1 MTDGI
6 AGTHIL
12 DTLGRDGLGTRI
24 IRGRET
30 AETLTC
36 LSLAILWDD
45 PERNMTDETETEYDD
60 DYVKEA
66 HLDRKAR
73 EGWTHC
79 EECGDSIHLDDV
91 REGASCSCDDDGK
104 AHPMSEHMRVLG
116 EILANKARKSDE

>member
-1 MTDGI
+1 MTDD
-6 AGTHIL
+6 GTA
-12 DTLGRDGLGTRI
+12 DRI
-24 IRGRET
+24 ILGIIDRRDYDGCIVRGRESP
-30 AETLTC
+30 ETLTC

-79 EECGDSIHLDDV
+79 EECGDSIHLDDL
-91 REGASCSCDDDGK
+91 REGASCSCDD
-104 AHPMSEHMRVLG
+104 E
-116 EILANKARKSDE
+116 

>member
-73 EGWTHC
+73 EGWTIARSA
-79 EECGDSIHLDDV
+79 GT
-91 REGASCSCDDDGK
+91 ASTWTTC
-104 AHPMSEHMRVLG
+104 ARARVVPATMTEKLTP
-116 EILANKARKSDE
+116 